1 MDAPEFAIFGLSSA
15 MVIETDARS
24 EVAYSSMRSGNC
36 IKSKFGSPRFARTP
50 VLRKERGEEGAERGA
65 RRRRPDFVLRHM
77 SILPRKINKFSICVA
92 I

>member
-24 EVAYSSMRSGNC
+24 EVAYSSMPGGNC

-50 VLRKERGEEGAERGA
+50 VLRKERGEGAERGA

-77 SILPRKINKFSICVA
+77 SILPMKINKFSICVA